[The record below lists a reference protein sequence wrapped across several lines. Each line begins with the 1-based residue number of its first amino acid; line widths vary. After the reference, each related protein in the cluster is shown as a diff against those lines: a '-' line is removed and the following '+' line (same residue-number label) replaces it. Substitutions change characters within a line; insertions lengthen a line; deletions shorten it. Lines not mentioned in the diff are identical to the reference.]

1 MTARYQGDRD
11 THAPRSITGPDGR
24 PVRLEDLPLVA
35 YALDCGHVGRDYA
48 VNRRDLLFCRECGR
62 QRRVARIISG

>member
-1 MTARYQGDRD
+1 MTAKYEGNGDARG
-11 THAPRSITGPDGR
+11 PKSITGPDGR

-48 VNRRDLLFCRECGR
+48 VNKRDLLFCRECRR